1 MKTVQNSTNQI
12 LTSIKNV
19 EEAWNRIGCGNSN
32 GLMLKKHDVYY
43 TMNNTDEG
51 KEAEKMRQITAQRW
65 RQLVDTIDKK
75 IGDSYSGA
83 LDEMIK
89 TLLRKQIQINKLSTF

>member
-1 MKTVQNSTNQI
+1 MKTVQNSINQI
-12 LTSIKNV
+12 LTSTKDV

-32 GLMLKKHDVYY
+32 GLMLRKHDVDY
-43 TMNNTDEG
+43 TTNDTDEG
-51 KEAEKMRQITAQRW
+51 KEAEKMRQITAKRW

-75 IGDSYSGA
+75 IGDSYSGS

-89 TLLRKQIQINKLSTF
+89 TLLRKQIQINKLSSF